1 MAKAKQPTNP
11 NQELGRAALLPENRI
26 KQLGA
31 LAFDLAEKRLRD
43 GTATSQEVTYF
54 LKEMSLKTQLENEL
68 LATQNELA
76 KVKAESIQ
84 KQDEM
89 RDLYVNAIKAMK
101 KYQGAGEVSDEEIE
115 QELY

>member
-1 MAKAKQPTNP
+1 MAKAKQPTTHDP
-11 NQELGRAALLPENRI
+11 KDLGRAALLPENRI

-54 LKEMSLKTQLENEL
+54 LKEMSTKTQLENEL

-89 RDLYVNAIKAMK
+89 RELYANAIKAMR
-101 KYQGAGEVSDEEIE
+101 KYQGAGEESDDSDEE
-115 QELY
+115 LF